1 MRRINSAYVVRA
13 VVAAMFTAG
22 TGGRAAKQSGT
33 CSHRTGFLSV
43 FAALALLLTAACGD
57 DDTDGTSDTTETTE
71 AAADDPT
78 AFCDAAIELDF
89 LGSQEPETEEGEP
102 PPPEYVEQIE
112 PALQSYR
119 DEAPEEIAQPVTLL
133 ADELAAYLETGNFEF
148 FQSEEFIA
156 PDREVDMY
164 MIDNCDVEQIELT
177 VDQTVNEYAF
187 DGVPESVAAG
197 TIAITLNDKGAEM
210 HEAILFRLND
220 DVTETVEQLLQ
231 LPEEQAMTK
240 VTDLG
245 GVIVTP
251 GVSDTFFRDL
261 EPARYGL
268 VCFMPVGVSS
278 PEQLET
284 AQGEPHFIHGMFAEF
299 EVTS

>member
-1 MRRINSAYVVRA
+1 
-13 VVAAMFTAG
+13 MFTAG
-22 TGGRAAKQSGT
+22 PAGRAAKASGARR
-33 CSHRTGFLSV
+33 HRTGFLSV
-43 FAALALLLTAACGD
+43 FAVLALLLIASCGD

-78 AFCDAAIELDF
+78 AFCDAATELDF
-89 LGSQEPETEEGEP
+89 LGSQAPETEEGEP
-102 PPPEYVEQIE
+102 PPPEYVEEQIE
-112 PALQSYR
+112 PVLQSYR
-119 DEAPEEIAQPVTLL
+119 DEAPDEIAQSVTLL

-156 PDREVDMY
+156 PDMEVDTY
-164 MIDNCDVEQIELT
+164 MIDNCDVEHIELT

-187 DGVPESVAAG
+187 EGVPESVAAG
-197 TIAITLNDKGAEM
+197 TVAITLKDQGAEA
-210 HEAILFRLND
+210 HEAILFRVND

-231 LPEEQAMTK
+231 LPEEEAMTK
-240 VTDLG
+240 LTDLG
-245 GVIVTP
+245 GIFVTP
-251 GVSDTFFRDL
+251 GVSDTFFREL

-268 VCFMPVGVSS
+268 ACFLPVGVAS

-284 AQGEPHFIHGMFAEF
+284 AQGEPHFMHGMFAEF